1 MATAR
6 KYEEKVQ
13 VKNQRS
19 PSSVKPPVRKRTKVD
34 IRLLD
39 QQVKSLTESLPKQE
53 YIDTMRTFLTLQTAA
68 RLEMI
73 LTLLKGRKLSLLAD
87 PVLRKNLRRFIA
99 WAFVRWYLLEPSQRL
114 LSELMDLLTRLG
126 EASTAWLS
134 QD

>member
-6 KYEEKVQ
+6 KCEEKVQ

-39 QQVKSLTESLPKQE
+39 RRVKSLTESLPKQE

-99 WAFVRWYLLEPSQRL
+99 WAFVHWFLLEPSQRL
-114 LSELMDLLTRLG
+114 P
-126 EASTAWLS
+126 
-134 QD
+134 